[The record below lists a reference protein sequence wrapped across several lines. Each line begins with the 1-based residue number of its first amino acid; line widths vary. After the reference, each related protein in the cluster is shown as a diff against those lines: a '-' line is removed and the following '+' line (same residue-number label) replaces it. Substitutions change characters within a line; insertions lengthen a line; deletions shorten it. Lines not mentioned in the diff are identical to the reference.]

1 MTQAIRRQKKSR
13 KFSFYFAIGLIAIGA
28 VTAGFMTTYIQPV
41 LGSGIDVPAVVH
53 LHGAFSFAWIVLF
66 FMQTVA
72 VKSLNFKLHQRMGV
86 AALAAAVGIVL
97 TLLPVG
103 LFQVRKEIALG
114 YGESAISAIVGIV
127 TTGIMFSIL
136 VALGFRYRRKPK
148 VHKRLMLLAT
158 IIILWPAWFRFRHYF
173 PSVPRPDIWFAVVL
187 ADSLIL
193 VSWIADK
200 IRYGRIH
207 PVLLYGGLIIM
218 AEHCLEVWLFDS
230 APWRI
235 VANGIYGMF

>member
-1 MTQAIRRQKKSR
+1 QKKSR
-13 KFSFYFAIGLIAIGA
+13 KFSFYFAIALVAIGA

-103 LFQVRKEIALG
+103 LFQVRKELALG

-158 IIILWPAWFRFRHYF
+158 IIIL
-173 PSVPRPDIWFAVVL
+173 
-187 ADSLIL
+187 
-193 VSWIADK
+193 
-200 IRYGRIH
+200 
-207 PVLLYGGLIIM
+207 
-218 AEHCLEVWLFDS
+218 
-230 APWRI
+230 
-235 VANGIYGMF
+235 